1 MSSLQYNEIF
11 DARKLQYIINNW
23 DSINFS
29 DSEIKDNN
37 EKWQPLSILNNYL
50 NNSKFYKDNQ
60 HVIKVNYKQ
69 NHKDIGR
76 FFARGSLSLQS
87 LPREIRHTISKDFY
101 YDIDI
106 VNAHPEILYQYCK
119 RHNLE
124 TPNLK
129 EYIENRQDVLNEI
142 MNKGNMTKEEA
153 KKLIL
158 SITNGGQIKNNFECL
173 FIYKYRDE
181 INYIHDY
188 ICNLKENDEYLKIGT
203 TNAKKKNGY
212 NIKGS
217 TVNVLLTNIENII
230 LTTMINNLTAKKI
243 IKKNV
248 VLVFDGFMILKED
261 LKSPINDLI
270 NDLEKHVKTITGY
283 EIKLIEKEMNEDIK
297 VPDDYIFLTSEPEI
311 KNNELIAMTDNEAAN
326 ILLKKIND
334 DYNICICEG
343 VKYMKVNNIW
353 INDNDLIEQK
363 LIKICANLN
372 IKKYKHC
379 SSENPTEPTI
389 NIDGNQYY
397 LNKFEA
403 YSANYTSAK
412 NIVKLVYND
421 LKVDNKLNNKIY
433 TSTLRKLCF
442 NNGYYDFEKLEFINN
457 YDDVETNIKI
467 DMDFPERNENV
478 MFSIYEKVL
487 KPILGPDLLQPFY
500 IL

>member
-60 HVIKVNYKQ
+60 HIIKVNYKQ

-142 MNKGNMTKEEA
+142 MSKGNMTKEEA
-153 KKLIL
+153 KKIIL

-203 TNAKKKNGY
+203 ANAKKKNGY

-230 LTTMINNLTAKKI
+230 LTTMINYLTAKTCVRWI
-243 IKKNV
+243 
-248 VLVFDGFMILKED
+248 
-261 LKSPINDLI
+261 
-270 NDLEKHVKTITGY
+270 Y
-283 EIKLIEKEMNEDIK
+283 DIK
-297 VPDDYIFLTSEPEI
+297 RRF
-311 KNNELIAMTDNEAAN
+311 
-326 ILLKKIND
+326 KK
-334 DYNICICEG
+334 
-343 VKYMKVNNIW
+343 
-353 INDNDLIEQK
+353 
-363 LIKICANLN
+363 
-372 IKKYKHC
+372 
-379 SSENPTEPTI
+379 S
-389 NIDGNQYY
+389 NQ
-397 LNKFEA
+397 
-403 YSANYTSAK
+403 
-412 NIVKLVYND
+412 
-421 LKVDNKLNNKIY
+421 
-433 TSTLRKLCF
+433 
-442 NNGYYDFEKLEFINN
+442 
-457 YDDVETNIKI
+457 
-467 DMDFPERNENV
+467 
-478 MFSIYEKVL
+478 
-487 KPILGPDLLQPFY
+487 
-500 IL
+500 